1 MKLVLESTIES
12 ISSRADG
19 TVAVKIGTQELD
31 STAAGN
37 LFQLRGKYVKI
48 LISDSNITKLEAES
62 VDSVQLVDQNKKKT
76 PSQRMRDVLY
86 RIYEQSGGEKDKFE
100 AFYNSEME
108 RIIEHYKAKLE

>member
-12 ISSRADG
+12 ISSRVDG

-48 LISDSNITKLEAES
+48 LISDSNITKMEEEL
-62 VDSVQLVDQNKKKT
+62 VDSTPLVSGKKNKSK
-76 PSQRMRDVLY
+76 SQRLRNVLFLLNK
-86 RIYEQSGGEKDKFE
+86 QNGGDEESFD
-100 AFYNSEME
+100 AFYDSKME
-108 RIIEHYKAKLE
+108 RLIEHYKSKLE